1 MRNDKICT
9 FAALLSLTFIACG
22 EEISHTELVADLGK
36 NHIVHTL
43 GGQRPAFLVLP
54 AGHDPETPIP
64 LVLSLHG
71 FTSHSAQHD
80 RYFGLS
86 KRVNADR
93 FALIMANGT
102 RDPDGKRFWNATDF
116 CCDLHNT
123 QVDDVKYLSGL
134 LEEAATHIA
143 VERIFALGHSNG
155 GFMSYRLACEGIPGL
170 AAIASLAGTSFSD
183 PSRCAFASPVSVL
196 QIHGTNDKVVAY
208 DGSTGENEYAGAEE
222 VALRWAALARC
233 DLTDPETL
241 PPLDLEQKLDGPE
254 TVRTR
259 YRTGCRND
267 VTIEL
272 WTIEQGAHVP
282 HFAPDFGQ
290 RLLEWLFNASRTDTL
305 S

>member
-1 MRNDKICT
+1 MRNNKICT
-9 FAALLSLTFIACG
+9 FAALLWLTLTACG
-22 EEISHTELVADLGK
+22 EISHTELVAALSE

-43 GGQRPAFLVLP
+43 GGPRPALLVLP
-54 AGHDPETPIP
+54 ADCDPETPIP

-86 KRVNADR
+86 QRVNDDR

-102 RDPDGKRFWNATDF
+102 HDPDGKRFWNATDF

-123 QVDDVKYLSGL
+123 QVDDVTYLSGL

-155 GFMSYRLACEGIPGL
+155 GFMSYRLACEGISGL
-170 AAIASLAGTSFSD
+170 VAIASLAGTSFSD
-183 PSRCAFASPVSVL
+183 PSRCASASPVSVL
-196 QIHGTNDKVVAY
+196 QIHGTADETVAY
-208 DGSTGENEYAGAEE
+208 DGSTGEQEYAGAKE

-233 DLTDPETL
+233 NLTDPETL
-241 PPLDLEQKLDGPE
+241 PPLDLDQDLDGSE
-254 TVRTR
+254 TIRTR
-259 YRTGCRND
+259 YRAGCRND

-272 WTIEQGAHVP
+272 WTIERGSHAP

-290 RLLEWLFNASRTDTL
+290 RLLEWLLSDSCADAAS
-305 S
+305 

>member
-1 MRNDKICT
+1 MRKIKVV
-9 FAALLSLTFIACG
+9 FAALVSLISVACG
-22 EEISHTELVADLGK
+22 EISPTKLIANLSE

-43 GGQRPAFLVLP
+43 GGERPALLVLP
-54 AGHDPETPIP
+54 ADHDSETPIP

-71 FTSHSAQHD
+71 FTSHSAEHD

-102 RDPDGKRFWNATDF
+102 HDPDGHRFWNATDF

-123 QVDDVKYLSGL
+123 QVDDVQYLAGL

-143 VERIFALGHSNG
+143 VERIFVLGHSNG
-155 GFMSYRLACEGIPGL
+155 GFMSYRLACEGIPRL
-170 AAIASLAGTSFSD
+170 VAIASLAGTSFSD

-196 QIHGTNDKVVAY
+196 QIHGTADQVIAY
-208 DGSTGENEYAGAEE
+208 DGSTGEQEYAGAEE

-233 DLTDPETL
+233 DLTEPETL
-241 PPLDLEQKLDGPE
+241 PPLDLDQDLDGPE
-254 TVRTR
+254 TTRTR

-267 VTIEL
+267 ATIEL
-272 WTIEQGAHVP
+272 WTMVQGAHVP
-282 HFAPDFGQ
+282 HLAPDFGQ
-290 RLLEWLFNASRTDTL
+290 RLLEWLFSGARADTL

>member
-1 MRNDKICT
+1 MRNDKICIFT
-9 FAALLSLTFIACG
+9 ALLSLTLAACG
-22 EEISHTELVADLGK
+22 KEISHTELVADLSK
-36 NHIVHTL
+36 NHTVHTL
-43 GGQRPAFLVLP
+43 GGERPALLVLP
-54 AGHDPETPIP
+54 ADHDPKTPIP

-71 FTSHSAQHD
+71 FTSDSAQHD

-86 KRVNADR
+86 KRVNVDH

-102 RDPDGKRFWNATDF
+102 RDPDDNRFWNATDF

-123 QVDDVKYLSGL
+123 QVDDVQYLSRL

-155 GFMSYRLACEGIPGL
+155 GFMSYRLACEGIPKL
-170 AAIASLAGTSFSD
+170 VAIASLAGTSFSD
-183 PSRCAFASPVSVL
+183 PSRCALASPASVL
-196 QIHGTNDKVVAY
+196 QIHGTADEIVAY

-241 PPLDLEQKLDGPE
+241 PPLDLDQGIDGPE

-259 YRTGCRND
+259 YRTGCRHD

-272 WTIEQGAHVP
+272 WTMEQGSHAP
-282 HFAPDFGQ
+282 HFSPDFGQ
-290 RLLEWLFNASRTDTL
+290 RLLEWLFNASRADTL

>member
-1 MRNDKICT
+1 MRNDKICIL
-9 FAALLSLTFIACG
+9 AALLSLILFACG
-22 EEISHTELVADLGK
+22 EETSHTEQVADLSK

-43 GGQRPAFLVLP
+43 GDERPAFLVLP
-54 AGHDPETPIP
+54 ADHDPETPIP

-71 FTSHSAQHD
+71 FTSHLAQHD

-155 GFMSYRLACEGIPGL
+155 GFMSYRLACEGIPDL
-170 AAIASLAGTSFSD
+170 VAIASLAGTSFSD

-196 QIHGTNDKVVAY
+196 QIHGTADKTVAY
-208 DGSTGENEYAGAEE
+208 DGSTGEHEYAGAEE

-259 YRTGCRND
+259 YRTGCRHD

-272 WTIEQGAHVP
+272 WTIEQGSHVP

-290 RLLEWLFNASRTDTL
+290 HLLEWLFSDSRADTL

>member
-1 MRNDKICT
+1 MRNNKICV
-9 FAALLSLTFIACG
+9 FAVLLSLTLVACG
-22 EEISHTELVADLGK
+22 EISHTELVADLSED
-36 NHIVHTL
+36 HIVHTL
-43 GGQRPAFLVLP
+43 GGQRPALLVLP
-54 AGHDPETPIP
+54 ADCDPETPIP

-71 FTSHSAQHD
+71 FTSHLAEHD

-86 KRVNADR
+86 KRVNDDR

-102 RDPDGKRFWNATDF
+102 HDPDGHRFWNATDF
-116 CCDLHNT
+116 CCDLHDT

-170 AAIASLAGTSFSD
+170 VAIASLAGTSFSD

-196 QIHGTNDKVVAY
+196 QIHGTADETVAY
-208 DGSTGENEYAGAEE
+208 DGSTGEQEYAGAEE
-222 VALRWAALARC
+222 AALRWAALARC

-241 PPLDLEQKLDGPE
+241 PPLNLDQDLDGPE
-254 TVRTR
+254 TIRTR
-259 YRTGCRND
+259 YRTGCRNG

-290 RLLEWLFNASRTDTL
+290 RLLEWLFSDSRADTL